1 MVLEVLA
8 TAVTQGEKKKGRS
21 KIHYLQWHD
30 NYIQKTL
37 KVSIPKLLELIS
49 EFRKVGGCNI
59 DMQKYAAFL
68 YTNSKL
74 SKRESREQS
83 CLKITSK
90 IPRNKLNQ
98 GDERLVYWK
107 LQDISE
113 RNWGRHN
120 GKIFYAHRLEKS
132 VLKCPYYQKQS
143 TNTCNPCKNSNG
155 TQLWNY

>member
-59 DMQKYAAFL
+59 DIQKYAAFL

-90 IPRNKLNQ
+90 RIKYL
-98 GDERLVYWK
+98 G
-107 LQDISE
+107 ISLTKE
-113 RNWGRHN
+113 MKDLSSGKYETFIKVIEDDKRS
-120 GKIFYAHRLEKS
+120 GKISHAFEF
-132 VLKCPYYQKQS
+132 
-143 TNTCNPCKNSNG
+143 
-155 TQLWNY
+155 

>member
-21 KIHYLQWHD
+21 KIHYLQWHG

-59 DMQKYAAFL
+59 DIQKYAAFL

-90 IPRNKLNQ
+90 RIKYL
-98 GDERLVYWK
+98 G
-107 LQDISE
+107 ISLTKE
-113 RNWGRHN
+113 MKDLSSGKYETFIKVIEDDKRS
-120 GKIFYAHRLEKS
+120 GKISHAFEL
-132 VLKCPYYQKQS
+132 
-143 TNTCNPCKNSNG
+143 
-155 TQLWNY
+155 

>member
-90 IPRNKLNQ
+90 RIKYL
-98 GDERLVYWK
+98 G
-107 LQDISE
+107 ISLTKE
-113 RNWGRHN
+113 MKDLSSGKYETFIKVIEDDKRS
-120 GKIFYAHRLEKS
+120 GKISHAFEL
-132 VLKCPYYQKQS
+132 
-143 TNTCNPCKNSNG
+143 
-155 TQLWNY
+155 

>member
-59 DMQKYAAFL
+59 DIQKYAAFL

-90 IPRNKLNQ
+90 RIKYL
-98 GDERLVYWK
+98 G
-107 LQDISE
+107 ISLTKE
-113 RNWGRHN
+113 MKDLSSGKYETFIKVIEDDKRS
-120 GKIFYAHRLEKS
+120 GKISHAFEL
-132 VLKCPYYQKQS
+132 
-143 TNTCNPCKNSNG
+143 
-155 TQLWNY
+155 